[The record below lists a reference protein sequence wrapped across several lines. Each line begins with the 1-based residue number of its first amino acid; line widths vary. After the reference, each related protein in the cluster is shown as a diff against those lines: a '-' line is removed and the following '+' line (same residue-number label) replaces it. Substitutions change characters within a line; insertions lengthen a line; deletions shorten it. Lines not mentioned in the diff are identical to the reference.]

1 MFTSL
6 RQRIDRA
13 TPLVF
18 DSVLAAVLALLAMA
32 QVWMV
37 DAYFARMGPLPP
49 GAPHLRIP
57 LEPPGSHAITYLL
70 VAGCFVPLALRRTR
84 PYAAL
89 ALTGVFALVYGV
101 RPGPPAFTLLGPM
114 IALYSAAALTP
125 RRRVGWLAPVV
136 IAAALAIPLIAA
148 SENTRWLR
156 ESVSAVVLMS
166 AAAFLGDSARSR
178 REYVEAVEQRAVEAE
193 RTREEEARRRVDE
206 ERIRIAREVHDVLAH
221 SLSIV
226 TVQAAA
232 AETLIERDPARARES
247 IGHIR
252 ATGKQALAELRS
264 MLDVMRTG
272 EGDARLD
279 PAASIADVENLV
291 APVREAGF
299 DVRLLV
305 DGDLEGV
312 PAFASVSGYRI
323 VQEAL
328 TNAVRHASPTRI
340 DVRVEAAPDWLA
352 IEVDDDGIGA
362 SGSAGA
368 NGAYG
373 HGIRGM
379 RERVEA
385 LGGTFAAGPREVG
398 GFSVTARIPLR
409 RKP

>member
-1 MFTSL
+1 MLTSL
-6 RQRIDRA
+6 RQRISNA
-13 TPLVF
+13 TPIVS
-18 DSVLAAVLALLAMA
+18 DSLLAAGLALFAMA

-37 DAYFARMGPLPP
+37 DAYFARVGPLPP
-49 GAPHLRIP
+49 NAPHLRVP
-57 LEPPGSHAITYLL
+57 LEPPGAHAITYLL
-70 VAGCFVPLALRRTR
+70 VAGCFLPLALRRTK
-84 PYAAL
+84 PLAAL
-89 ALTGVFALVYGV
+89 ALAGAFALAYSV

-114 IALYSAAALTP
+114 IALYSAASLTP
-125 RRRVGWLAPVV
+125 RRRVGWLTPLV
-136 IAAALAIPLIAA
+136 IAAALAIPMIAA

-178 REYVEAVEQRAVEAE
+178 REYVEAVEQRAIEAE

-232 AETLIERDPARARES
+232 AETLVDRDPERARES

-252 ATGKQALAELRS
+252 ATGKRALSELRS

-272 EGDARLD
+272 EGDVPLD
-279 PAASIADVENLV
+279 PAASIVEVDALV
-291 APVREAGF
+291 DPVREAGF
-299 DVRLLV
+299 DVRLHV
-305 DGDLEGV
+305 SGDLEAV

-328 TNAVRHASPTRI
+328 TNAVRHAAPSTI
-340 DVRVEAAPDWLA
+340 DVRVEAAPDQLS
-352 IEVDDDGIGA
+352 IGVVDDGIGA
-362 SGSAGA
+362 KGA
-368 NGAYG
+368 PDSDG
-373 HGIRGM
+373 HGLRGM

-385 LGGTFAAGPREVG
+385 LGGTFAAGPDEDG
-398 GFSVTARIPLR
+398 GFSVNARIPLR
-409 RKP
+409 RTP